1 MNHLIWRKSSYS
13 MNQGGECVEIARL
26 PHAVGIRDSKN
37 PNHGHLTI
45 TPNAH
50 AVGIRDSKNPNH
62 GHLTITPNAFRTLTH
77 HIKQEQLTR

>member
-45 TPNAH
+45 TPNA
-50 AVGIRDSKNPNH
+50 
-62 GHLTITPNAFRTLTH
+62 FRTLTH
-77 HIKQEQLTR
+77 HIKHDELPR